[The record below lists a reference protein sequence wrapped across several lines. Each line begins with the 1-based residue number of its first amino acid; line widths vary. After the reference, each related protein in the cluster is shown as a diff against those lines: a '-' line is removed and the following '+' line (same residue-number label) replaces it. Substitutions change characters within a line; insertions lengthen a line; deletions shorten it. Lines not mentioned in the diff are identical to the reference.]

1 MRPALLLRQSH
12 MWALQKLSLRNA
24 DADILNLKH
33 DFNSI
38 FERVIYDNQVRLIF
52 VARMVQHMTINECNT
67 SQ

>member
-1 MRPALLLRQSH
+1 MRPALLLCQSH

-38 FERVIYDNQVRLIF
+38 FERVIYDNQVDL
-52 VARMVQHMTINECNT
+52 
-67 SQ
+67 SL